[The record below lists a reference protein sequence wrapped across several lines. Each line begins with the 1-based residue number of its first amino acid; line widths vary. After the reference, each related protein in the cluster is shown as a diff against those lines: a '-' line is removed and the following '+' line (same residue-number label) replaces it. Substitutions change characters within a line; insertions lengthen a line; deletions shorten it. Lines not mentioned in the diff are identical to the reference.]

1 MAHRIQPWY
10 HPPAMSGFHLSKW
23 YLDCVTDAGDAP
35 DCLLGRRLLG
45 KAEPP
50 LLQRAGEHGG
60 ADVKAQQSAT
70 PTARARGEW
79 RLPTSHW
86 RAKALH
92 VDAEWQA
99 DAGELRATLL
109 DDERGSIQWHCLMPR
124 ARARFGLRSGL
135 GYAERLVLTI
145 PPWKLPIETLRW
157 GRFSSPSD
165 WIVWIDWQGE
175 HPQTIV
181 YRNGA
186 RVAVDELGD
195 EQIRFCGRTLLAM
208 DRSLTIREGP
218 LGTTALA
225 AIPLIG
231 KTFPARLLRVTES
244 KWRSRARLEFPNR
257 PAVEGFAIHE
267 RVSWPL

>member
-23 YLDCVTDAGDAP
+23 YLDCVTDAGDASIVYSG
-35 DCLLGRRLLG
+35 DVCWGRLNLHYSSVL
-45 KAEPP
+45 ESTE
-50 LLQRAGEHGG
+50 AG
-60 ADVKAQQSAT
+60 VKARQSLR
-70 PTARARGEW
+70 PHPQPEVNHGSIRW
-79 RLPTSHW
+79 RSN
-86 RAKALH
+86 ALQ
-92 VDAEWQA
+92 VDALWQA
-99 DAGELRATLL
+99 DAGELRETLL

-145 PPWKLPIETLRW
+145 PPWKLPIATLRW
-157 GRFSSPSD
+157 GRFLSPSD

-195 EQIRFCGRTLLAM
+195 EQIRFADGTLLAM